1 MRRLADVKQRAD
13 AIMGPGILVKLFAV
27 PRGDTQSVDDSK
39 PTLWIVGSPNATKWT
54 PRSSR
59 DAHKANAIATNKASH
74 GARAGSASRPRVKAK
89 VNRGKPGRK
98 KEQGSL
104 ATGGRDVTEQQV
116 QEDHS
121 GSDDTSDEQEVRE
134 DEDDE
139 EDDAGEDDA
148 GEYDAEGDFAEED
161 IVEAPNDSAGEED
174 LEEERETVVVGE
186 DEHDTEEQDDDMHDR
201 TSEEAEAE
209 AADKAENEEVVVEA
223 DLAEDVRKEGEQEV
237 EGQREAARESER
249 EREKKTGDETEPHSG
264 AKGKTAIA
272 AIDSNKVTI

>member
-1 MRRLADVKQRAD
+1 MLSACEMLLQPRTNTLSITSSQSALRDDVPQVLERSMRRLADVKQRAD

-54 PRSSR
+54 LRSSR

-74 GARAGSASRPRVKAK
+74 GARAGPASRPRVKAK
-89 VNRGKPGRK
+89 VNRGKAGRK

-121 GSDDTSDEQEVRE
+121 RSDDTSDEQEVRE

-148 GEYDAEGDFAEED
+148 GEYDAEGDVAEED
-161 IVEAPNDSAGEED
+161 IVEAPNDSEGEED
-174 LEEERETVVVGE
+174 LEEERETVSVSE

-237 EGQREAARESER
+237 EG
-249 EREKKTGDETEPHSG
+249 
-264 AKGKTAIA
+264 
-272 AIDSNKVTI
+272 